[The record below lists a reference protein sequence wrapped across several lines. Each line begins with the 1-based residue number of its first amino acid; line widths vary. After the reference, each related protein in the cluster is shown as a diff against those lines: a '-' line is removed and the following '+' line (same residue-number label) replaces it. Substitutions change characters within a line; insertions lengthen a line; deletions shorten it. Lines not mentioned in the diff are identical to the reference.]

1 MSNSP
6 EEEENQYLSDEQI
19 NKLIKKEKLKA
30 WRILPVFLVLGAVA
44 GYFGLWW
51 MLIPMGGW
59 LLWWVFK
66 K

>member
-1 MSNSP
+1 MEKSP

-44 GYFGLWW
+44 GYFDLWW
-51 MLIPMGGW
+51 MLIPMGGC